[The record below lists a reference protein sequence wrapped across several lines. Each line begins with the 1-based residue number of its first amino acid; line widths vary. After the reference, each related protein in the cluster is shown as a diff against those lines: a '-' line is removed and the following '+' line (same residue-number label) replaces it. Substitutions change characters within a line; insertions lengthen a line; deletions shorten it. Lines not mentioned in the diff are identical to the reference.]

1 MKHFCILLLV
11 FVLAPWAFA
20 ERIVVA
26 SELYPGYVND
36 DKTGMYL
43 DILSEVYPTAEIEL
57 IVTTYERAIRLV
69 ENKKADLWLGAYYRE
84 RNNALYPNYYFDHD
98 KVAAVYL
105 ADNFSFEE
113 IDSLFEKKAAWV
125 SGYNYDRYFS
135 FKQEAYLVIDLE
147 TGFRML
153 EAGRIDL
160 LIDDLNVIKK
170 SPAFNQLMKVQI
182 LKRIAIYP
190 AFTKTDRGFDL
201 MNKWDK
207 NMKNIID
214 NGTLKAIF
222 DLDPASEYPYKEI
235 NSNHEAPDK

>member
-1 MKHFCILLLV
+1 MSAPLV
-11 FVLAPWAFA
+11 FA

-26 SELYPGYVND
+26 SEMYPGYVNE

-43 DILSEVYPTAEIEL
+43 DILSQVYPNADIEL
-57 IVTTYERAIRLV
+57 IITTYERAVRLV

-84 RNNALYPNYYFDHD
+84 RNNALYPNYHFDHD

-105 ADNFSFEE
+105 ADNFSSEE
-113 IDSLFEKKAAWV
+113 IDNLLDKKAAWV
-125 SGYNYDRYFS
+125 SGYNFEQYFS
-135 FKQEAYLVIDLE
+135 FEQDAYLVIDLE

-160 LIDDLNVIKK
+160 LIDDLVEIKS
-170 SPAFNQLMKVQI
+170 SPAFNQLMKIQI

-190 AFTKTDRGFDL
+190 AFAKTDRGFGL
-201 MNKWDK
+201 MKTWDK
-207 NMKNIID
+207 NMKIIID

-222 DLDPASEYPYKEI
+222 DLDPASEYPYRETSAHHAYKER
-235 NSNHEAPDK
+235 